1 MFDNPCSSFE
11 EGRTM
16 QRLGWTAL
24 AAALVLAG
32 TGKSQAQ
39 DTIRLGGTGDAT
51 VQSLVFDGQA
61 DTEQVYWRGGVR
73 GGVYWRGGGYRPYAG
88 FYRPYVYRPFAYRP
102 YYAFRPYFAYRP
114 YAYSYYT
121 PGYYYAPS
129 YYGSYDYPPPA
140 YGYYVNPI
148 SANIPAMPN
157 AVVLGS
163 SSYSQGPI
171 FQTQAPPQGRTLLP
185 PPRNDDG
192 TFQYDG
198 GPNVP
203 MPVPADDGTTPTFRQ
218 KRPTVPLDGKLVSIP
233 ARDAKY
239 SYPAYGEAPTS
250 SNVVQTAPAR
260 VVSSAPASTARVSYP
275 AYGDR

>member
-1 MFDNPCSSFE
+1 M
-11 EGRTM
+11 
-16 QRLGWTAL
+16 
-24 AAALVLAG
+24 
-32 TGKSQAQ
+32 GKR
-39 DTIRLGGTGDAT
+39 IL
-51 VQSLVFDGQA
+51 
-61 DTEQVYWRGGVR
+61 EQVYYRGRR
-73 GGVYWRGGGYRPYAG
+73 GLPRRLCRRGGGYRPYAG

-114 YAYSYYT
+114 YAYSYYN

-148 SANIPAMPN
+148 VANIPTMPN

-163 SSYSQGPI
+163 SSYTQGPI

-192 TFQYDG
+192 TFPYDG

-203 MPVPADDGTTPTFRQ
+203 MPVPANDGTTPTFRQ
-218 KRPTVPLDGKLVSIP
+218 KRPTVPYEGKLVSIP
-233 ARDAKY
+233 VQQPTKN
-239 SYPAYGEAPTS
+239 SYAACGDKT
-250 SNVVQTAPAR
+250 
-260 VVSSAPASTARVSYP
+260 PASGQYIVQ
-275 AYGDR
+275 